1 MPMRSLRMQIRITR
15 TDSDTAT
22 IVQVD
27 GRLAEDAVADL
38 EGECQS
44 AEGTLY
50 LDLTNLLSVD
60 AEGLKALKRWVESGA
75 RLVGESP
82 YIRLQLGLKEDE

>member
-1 MPMRSLRMQIRITR
+1 MQSLRMQIRITK
-15 TDSDTAT
+15 TTSDTAT
-22 IVQVD
+22 IIQVD
-27 GRLAEDAVADL
+27 GRLIEGSVAVL

-50 LDLTNLLSVD
+50 LDLTNLLSAD
-60 AEGLKALKRWVESGA
+60 AEGLKAIKRLVENEA

-82 YIRLQLGLKEDE
+82 FIRLQLGLKEDE

>member
-1 MPMRSLRMQIRITR
+1 MRVRITR
-15 TDSDTAT
+15 TDSDSAT
-22 IVQVD
+22 IIQVD
-27 GRLAEDAVADL
+27 GRLTEGAVADL

-50 LDLTNLLSVD
+50 LDLTNLLSAD
-60 AEGLKALKRWVESGA
+60 AEGLKAIKRLVENEA

-82 YIRLQLGLKEDE
+82 YIRLQLDLKEDE

>member
-1 MPMRSLRMQIRITR
+1 MQIRITK
-15 TDSDTAT
+15 TTSASAA

-27 GRLAEDAVADL
+27 GRLTATAVPEL
-38 EGECQS
+38 ERECQS

-50 LDLTNLLSVD
+50 LDLTNLLSAD
-60 AEGLKALKRWVESGA
+60 AEGLKALNKLVESGA

>member
-1 MPMRSLRMQIRITR
+1 MQIRITK
-15 TDSDTAT
+15 TTSDSAT

-27 GRLAEDAVADL
+27 GRLIEGSVADL

-44 AEGTLY
+44 PRGTLY
-50 LDLTNLLSVD
+50 LDLTNLLSAD
-60 AEGLKALKRWVESGA
+60 AEGLKALNKLVESGA

-82 YIRLQLGLKEDE
+82 YIRLQLGVKEDE

>member
-1 MPMRSLRMQIRITR
+1 MQIRITR
-15 TDSDTAT
+15 TTSDSAT
-22 IVQVD
+22 IVRVD

-50 LDLTNLLSVD
+50 VDLTNLLSAD
-60 AEGLKALKRWVESGA
+60 AEGLKALKRWVENGA

>member
-1 MPMRSLRMQIRITR
+1 MQIRITR
-15 TDSDTAT
+15 TDSDTAA

-27 GRLAEDAVADL
+27 GRLTAGSVADL
-38 EGECQS
+38 ERECQS
-44 AEGTLY
+44 AEGMLY
-50 LDLTNLLSVD
+50 LDLTNLLSAD
-60 AEGLKALKRWVESGA
+60 ADGIKAIKRLVENEA

>member
-1 MPMRSLRMQIRITR
+1 MRVRITK
-15 TDSDTAT
+15 TTSDSAT
-22 IVQVD
+22 IIQVD
-27 GRLAEDAVADL
+27 GRLTEGSVADL

-50 LDLTNLLSVD
+50 LDLANLFSAD
-60 AEGLKALKRWVESGA
+60 AEGLKALKRWVENGA
-75 RLVGESP
+75 RLFGESP

>member
-1 MPMRSLRMQIRITR
+1 MQIRITR
-15 TDSDTAT
+15 TDSDTAA

-27 GRLAEDAVADL
+27 GRLTVTAVPEL
-38 EGECQS
+38 ERECQS

-50 LDLTNLLSVD
+50 LDLTNLLSAD
-60 AEGLKALKRWVESGA
+60 ADGMEAIRRLVSKGA